1 MDIDNNE
8 LEKKALDYFR
18 KKNDKKGEQLQKEFL
33 ENVKRSGQDYCSCT
47 IKCRY
52 HGKCV
57 DCVII
62 HRGHRDHLPNC
73 FHDMVNDKINQ
84 LSCLTEHSFNANKE
98 RNS

>member
-33 ENVKRSGQDYCSCT
+33 ENVKSSGQDYCSCAV
-47 IKCRY
+47 KCRY

-62 HRGHRDHLPNC
+62 HRGHGDHLPNC
-73 FHDMVNDKINQ
+73 FYDMVNDKINQ
-84 LSCLTEHSFNANKE
+84 LSCLTEHSFKDDNK
-98 RNS
+98 